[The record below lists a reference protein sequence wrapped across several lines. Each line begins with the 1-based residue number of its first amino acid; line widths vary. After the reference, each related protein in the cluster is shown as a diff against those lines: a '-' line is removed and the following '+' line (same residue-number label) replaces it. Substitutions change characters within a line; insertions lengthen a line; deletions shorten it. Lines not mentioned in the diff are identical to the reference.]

1 MTTTTASPMSKIIPV
16 SDLAWEERQPGIR
29 AKSLWAD
36 AATKRRAVMTRIEPG
51 SQLPRHRHVGDE
63 LVFVIEGAI
72 ADDFGTVTAGNM
84 GYRPN
89 GCVHT
94 VTTKNGA
101 TLLAILTGGVEP
113 ATERG
118 NAPPSQVFTL
128 SEIPWVDA
136 RPGVRQKRIWEDK
149 ASERRAILARFE
161 PGATLPPHRHV
172 GDELIFIIEG
182 ANADESGVVITGNMN
197 YRPNGCVHTVTTE
210 NGATVLAVVWGRTEP
225 V

>member
-1 MTTTTASPMSKIIPV
+1 MTTRTPLSQIITV
-16 SDLAWEERQPGIR
+16 SGLAWEERQPGVR
-29 AKSLWAD
+29 MKSLWEHPAS
-36 AATKRRAVMTRIEPG
+36 KRRAVMTRLEPG
-51 SQLPRHRHVGDE
+51 ATLPLHRHVGDE

-72 ADDFGTVTAGNM
+72 ADEFGTVATGNV

-94 VTTKNGA
+94 VSTSNGA
-101 TLLAILTGGVEP
+101 TMLAILTGVVEP
-113 ATERG
+113 MAERVSG
-118 NAPPSQVFTL
+118 PPSQIIAL
-128 SEIPWVDA
+128 SDLPWIEA

-149 ASERRAILARFE
+149 VTERRALLARFE
-161 PGATLPPHRHV
+161 PGATLAKHRHV

-182 ANADESGVVITGNMN
+182 ANADESGVVATGNMN

>member
-1 MTTTTASPMSKIIPV
+1 MTTRTPLSQIITV
-16 SDLAWEERQPGIR
+16 SGLAWEERQPGVR
-29 AKSLWAD
+29 MKSLWEHPASR
-36 AATKRRAVMTRIEPG
+36 RRAVMTRIEPG
-51 SQLPRHRHVGDE
+51 AKLPLHRHVGDE

-72 ADDFGTVTAGNM
+72 VDEFGTIATGNV

-94 VTTKNGA
+94 VSTANGA

-113 ATERG
+113 IAERVSG
-118 NAPPSQVFTL
+118 PPSQVIAL
-128 SEIPWVDA
+128 SDLPWIEA

-149 ASERRAILARFE
+149 ATERRALLAQFE
-161 PGATLPPHRHV
+161 PGATLAKHRHV

-182 ANADESGVVITGNMN
+182 ANADESGVVATGNMN

-210 NGATVLAVVWGRTEP
+210 NGATVLAVVWGRTEL

>member
-1 MTTTTASPMSKIIPV
+1 MTTTKASPLSKIISV
-16 SDLAWEERQPGIR
+16 SDIEWEERQPGIR
-29 AKSLWAD
+29 ARSLWAE
-36 AATKRRAVMTRIEPG
+36 AETKRRAVMTRIEPG

-72 ADDFGTVTAGNM
+72 ADEFGTVSAGNV

-94 VTTKNGA
+94 VSSKNGA

-118 NAPPSQVFTL
+118 NAPPSQIFTL

-172 GDELIFIIEG
+172 GDELIFVIEG
-182 ANADESGVVITGNMN
+182 ANADESGAVITGNMN
-197 YRPNGCVHTVTTE
+197 YRPNGCVHTVTTK

>member
-1 MTTTTASPMSKIIPV
+1 MTTRTPLSQIITV
-16 SDLAWEERQPGIR
+16 SSLAWEERQPGVR
-29 AKSLWAD
+29 MKSLWEHPASR
-36 AATKRRAVMTRIEPG
+36 RRAVMTRIEPG
-51 SQLPRHRHVGDE
+51 AKLPLHRHVGDE

-72 ADDFGTVTAGNM
+72 VDEFGTIATGNV

-94 VTTKNGA
+94 VSTSNGA

-113 ATERG
+113 IAERVSG
-118 NAPPSQVFTL
+118 PPSQVIAL
-128 SEIPWVDA
+128 SDLPWIEA

-149 ASERRAILARFE
+149 VTERRALVAQFE
-161 PGATLPPHRHV
+161 PGATLAKHRHV

-182 ANADESGVVITGNMN
+182 ANADESGVVATGNMN